1 MHYIKIEFSEKELN
15 EIMEEIDQAQ
25 KKIFES
31 RKRLESM
38 GIAVVRESDHS
49 DEQPTRATKKEMD
62 DIDKT
67 ISNICK
73 WIDGIMERTSHTVD
87 PTLVPKTTEALAEL
101 TSVRAALIASEKN
114 APIDSSGIRESE
126 LSSSAVPDET
136 SHITECDTYE
146 WRKCG
151 DILALS
157 NAIEVLERAKG
168 TIL

>member
-25 KKIFES
+25 EKIFES
-31 RKRLESM
+31 WQRLESM
-38 GIAVVRESDHS
+38 GIAVVRESGYS

-87 PTLVPKTTEALAEL
+87 PRLVPEMTEALAKL
-101 TSVRAALIASEKN
+101 VSVR
-114 APIDSSGIRESE
+114 D
-126 LSSSAVPDET
+126 T
-136 SHITECDTYE
+136 SKEMTA
-146 WRKCG
+146 
-151 DILALS
+151 LALVLREQS
-157 NAIEVLERAKG
+157 EEQIKIKQDVEELQRYLLTKRKEMLDSMPAI
-168 TIL
+168 